1 DERHRG
7 LADEADEFG
16 RTLGELA
23 HAEEDVDAA
32 CRELVARLGASGLLA
47 HVVPAA
53 YRGQLATRGVANWP
67 KHGPLD
73 VRSLCIVRETLAYHG
88 GLADFAFAMQG
99 LGSATV
105 TLFGTDGQRD
115 ALLPSVVAG
124 KA

>member
-16 RTLGELA
+16 RSLGDLA

-32 CRELVARLGASGLLA
+32 CRELVARLGASGLLR

-67 KHGPLD
+67 NDAPLD
-73 VRSLCIVRETLAYHG
+73 VRSLCIVRESLGEGG
-88 GLADFAFAMQG
+88 GLGDVRYDRAG
-99 LGSATV
+99 NGSE
-105 TLFGTDGQRD
+105 Q
-115 ALLPSVVAG
+115 VA
-124 KA
+124 